1 MRRLILMR
9 HAKSSWSEPEQRDL
23 DRPLNKRGRRS
34 AALIARWLKSNRYR
48 PEHAL
53 VSNARRAQ
61 ETWSRIVEKIG
72 GTPTTYVPEFYQ
84 ADTAAILAAV
94 QRAPDVARLLV
105 LGHQPGIGSF
115 ARFILEAAPT
125 DAAFEKFPTGA
136 TAVIDFDATGWSEV
150 ALGSGRLHDFVVPRT
165 LE

>member
-9 HAKSSWSEPEQRDL
+9 HAKSSWSDPEQRDL
-23 DRPLNKRGRRS
+23 DRPLNRRGRRG
-34 AALIARWLKSNRYR
+34 AGLIGRWLKSKGYE
-48 PEHAL
+48 PDHAL

-61 ETWSRIVEKIG
+61 ETWSRVVEKIG
-72 GTPTTYVPEFYQ
+72 GTPTTYVTELYQ

-115 ARFILEAAPT
+115 ARFILESPPE

-136 TAVIDFDATGWSEV
+136 TAVIDFDAATWSEV
-150 ALGSGRLHDFVVPRT
+150 ALGRGRLHDFVVPRA